1 MMQRIPGSWAGAVSE
16 ASNSSSRSSAS
27 RHRFLQL
34 PCPFRH
40 DTSSWFVAG
49 SEELAHEGRKAAG
62 SGKAGKQS
70 RTRGPADFAPGRC
83 LGLGKGLI
91 MSSLSWRKVEEAVQA
106 GWATLVQTVKVRQ
119 SKSKDSKVVGFVEEG
134 RRVRISQVCSK
145 SAQLEEPL
153 VGWVTLSKGGAVL
166 RQEPSQKQQA
176 SSATM
181 WAVANVMARYGA
193 KTEPT
198 PGAVPTLQSLVSAT
212 SGSSADVA
220 EVVLE
225 TDAAVAVTVQA
236 VEAPASEKT
245 TGFHFLPSVATWLSA
260 AVTTSGT
267 DMPPMEDQAVV
278 VPAAEEPK
286 AEVREVR
293 TTPFR
298 QLPSVGTW
306 LSAHQLGRQGDQNE
320 LLRQR
325 RPLSSSRR
333 AASTESSESESFWVT
348 LRRALRE
355 MCCVGR

>member
-1 MMQRIPGSWAGAVSE
+1 MALTGAT
-16 ASNSSSRSSAS
+16 ALCRDDAADPRLLGRRSVGGKQQ
-27 RHRFLQL
+27 FEQK
-34 PCPFRH
+34 FRL
-40 DTSSWFVAG
+40 
-49 SEELAHEGRKAAG
+49 EELAHEGRKAAG
-62 SGKAGKQS
+62 SG
-70 RTRGPADFAPGRC
+70 
-83 LGLGKGLI
+83 
-91 MSSLSWRKVEEAVQA
+91 KVEEAVQA

-236 VEAPASEKT
+236 VEAPASEAWDKRKELNT
-245 TGFHFLPSVATWLSA
+245 TAFHLLPSVATWLSA
-260 AVTTSGT
+260 AGAPQTGLRAQVAQAEHSTRRATSNT
-267 DMPPMEDQAVV
+267 DMPPASSVDPMEDQAVV
-278 VPAAEEPK
+278 EPK
-286 AEVREVR
+286 AEAQEIIDQVAV
-293 TTPFR
+293 TPFR

-306 LSAHQLGRQGDQNE
+306 LSAFTPPHIKEVQLGRQGDQVVSLAENE
-320 LLRQR
+320 ML
-325 RPLSSSRR
+325 RPLVQQR
-333 AASTESSESESFWVT
+333 APSAIPQSSESESFWVT
-348 LRRALRE
+348 LHRALRE

>member
-1 MMQRIPGSWAGAVSE
+1 MALTGAT
-16 ASNSSSRSSAS
+16 ALCRDDAADPRLLGRRSVGGKQQ
-27 RHRFLQL
+27 FEQK
-34 PCPFRH
+34 FRL
-40 DTSSWFVAG
+40 
-49 SEELAHEGRKAAG
+49 EELAHEGRKAAG
-62 SGKAGKQS
+62 SGK
-70 RTRGPADFAPGRC
+70 
-83 LGLGKGLI
+83 
-91 MSSLSWRKVEEAVQA
+91 VEEAVQA
-106 GWATLVQTVKVRQ
+106 GWATLLQTVKVRQ

-134 RRVRISQVCSK
+134 RRVRISKVCSK

-166 RQEPSQKQQA
+166 RQEE

-236 VEAPASEKT
+236 VETPASEAWDKRKELNT
-245 TGFHFLPSVATWLSA
+245 TAFHLLPSVATWLSA
-260 AVTTSGT
+260 AGAPQTGLRAQVAQAEHSTRRATSNT
-267 DMPPMEDQAVV
+267 DMPPASSVDPMEDQAVV
-278 VPAAEEPK
+278 EPK
-286 AEVREVR
+286 AEAQEIIDQVAV
-293 TTPFR
+293 TPFR

-306 LSAHQLGRQGDQNE
+306 LSAFTPPHIKEVQLGRQGDQVVSLAENE
-320 LLRQR
+320 ML
-325 RPLSSSRR
+325 RPLVQQR
-333 AASTESSESESFWVT
+333 APSAIPQSSESESFWVT
-348 LRRALRE
+348 LHRALRE